1 VYEEYTRRVATV
13 QATSEDIIKLWAELG
28 TPQAQT
34 DGAIVKYYRDSPEQL
49 GLREDDLGRL
59 KVKRDRLVEEKRSRE
74 RRLREIKTMV
84 EVLWNR
90 LNVEE
95 HERKRFLNGNRGC
108 GMRVINEFE
117 DELSRLNELKRQ
129 NLNLFVEDARCRLQ
143 ELWDGLYFSEEE
155 MLDFTPAFSGMS
167 PSCLF
172 PNPNTNTR
180 RRCVQRCSSIC
191 T

>member
-1 VYEEYTRRVATV
+1 M
-13 QATSEDIIKLWAELG
+13 SEDIIKLWAELG

-59 KVKRDRLVEEKRSRE
+59 KAKRERLVEEKRGRE
-74 RRLREIKTMV
+74 RRLKEIKTMV
-84 EVLWNR
+84 EALWNR
-90 LNVEE
+90 LDVEE
-95 HERKRFLNGNRGC
+95 NERKRFLNGNRGC

-129 NLNLFVEDARCRLQ
+129 NLHLFVEDARCRLQ

-155 MLDFTPAFSGMS
+155 MLDFTPAFSGMFPPTRS
-167 PSCLF
+167 PKSAC
-172 PNPNTNTR
+172 
-180 RRCVQRCSSIC
+180 
-191 T
+191 